1 MSVTASSLSRPVL
14 GDLLAASRV
23 RDVATARVRDAALV
37 VGGAATVALVG
48 QVAIPLPFTPVP
60 LTLGTFAVLLVG
72 SALGPVRALASL
84 TLFLLAAVTGVPVLA
99 GWESGWALASF
110 GYALGYLPVA
120 VLAGWLARRGA
131 DRSVWRTALGTLAA
145 AAVVYAVG
153 VPWLMEFTGMTFTQ
167 ALALGVAPFLVGDAI
182 KAVAAATLLP
192 ATWRLLGERG

>member
-1 MSVTASSLSRPVL
+1 MSITASALPRPVL
-14 GDLLAASRV
+14 GDLVAASRA
-23 RDVATARVRDAALV
+23 RDVALV

-48 QVAIPLPFTPVP
+48 QVAVPLPFTPVP

-72 SALGPVRALASL
+72 SALGPARALASL
-84 TLFLLAAVTGVPVLA
+84 GLFLLAAVAGVPVLA

-145 AAVVYAVG
+145 TAVVYLVG
-153 VPWLMEFTGMTFTQ
+153 VPWLMAFTGMSFPR
-167 ALALGVAPFLVGDAI
+167 ALALGVVPFLVGDAV
-182 KAVAAATLLP
+182 KAMAAATLLP
-192 ATWRLLGERG
+192 GTWRLLGRLL